1 MVIDDHPDVLD
12 GVLRILEYGGY
23 EAEGTTRF
31 TNEINMKLKTGQF
44 NLIILDVMLS
54 GSDGRDIAR
63 QFKSDKETKDIP
75 ILMMS
80 AYPNIE
86 GSVKMAGAEY
96 FIQKPFGVNEMISKL
111 ESIQKKSEG
120 SI

>member
-1 MVIDDHPDVLD
+1 MIDDHADVLD

-31 TNEINMKLKTGQF
+31 THDINTKLKTEPF
-44 NLIILDVMLS
+44 CLIILDVMLS

-80 AYPNIE
+80 AYPNVE
-86 GSVKMAGAEY
+86 GSVKRAGAEY
-96 FIQKPFGVNEMISKL
+96 FIKKPFGVNEMISKL
-111 ESIQKKSEG
+111 ESIGKGEK
-120 SI
+120 